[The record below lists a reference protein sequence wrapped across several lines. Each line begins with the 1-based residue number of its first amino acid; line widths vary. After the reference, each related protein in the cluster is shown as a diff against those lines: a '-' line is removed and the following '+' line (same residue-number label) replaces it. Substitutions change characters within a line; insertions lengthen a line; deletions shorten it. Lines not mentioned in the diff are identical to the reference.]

1 MCCRVILAKTIC
13 SGQSYFFNGINQ
25 TTTGIYKDTL
35 VGSGSCDSV
44 VTLNLTVSNVLSSS
58 FAKTICSGQSYFFN
72 GINRTATGIY
82 KDTLVGSG
90 SCDSVVTLNLTVS
103 NVLSSNF
110 AKTICSGQS
119 YFFNGINQTTTGIYK
134 DTLVGSGSCDS
145 VVTLNLT
152 VSNVLSSSFAKTIC
166 SGQSY
171 FFNGI
176 NQTTTGIYKDTLV
189 GSGSCD
195 SVVTLNLTVSNVLSS
210 SFAKTICSG
219 QSYFFNGINQTTT
232 GIYKDTLV
240 GSGSCDSV
248 VTLNLTVSN
257 VLSSNFAKTICS
269 GQSYFFNGINR
280 TATGIYKD
288 TLVGSGSC
296 DSVVTLN
303 LTVSNVLSSS
313 FAKTICSGQSYFF
326 NGINRTAT
334 GIYKDT
340 LVGSGSCDSVV
351 TLNLTVSNV
360 LSSSFAKTICSG
372 QSYFF
377 NGINQTT
384 TGIYKDTLVGSGSCD
399 SVVTLNLTVSNVL
412 SSSFAKT
419 ICSGQSYFFNGINQ
433 TTTGIYKDTLVGSG
447 SCDSVVTLNLTV
459 SNVLSSSFAKTICSG
474 QSYFFNGINQTTTG
488 IYKDTLVG
496 SGSCDSVVTLN
507 LTVSNVLSS
516 NFAKTI
522 CSGQSY
528 FFNGINRTATGIY
541 KDTLVGSGS
550 CDSVVTLNLT
560 VSNVLSSSF
569 SENNM

>member
-1 MCCRVILAKTIC
+1 M
-13 SGQSYFFNGINQ
+13 
-25 TTTGIYKDTL
+25 
-35 VGSGSCDSV
+35 
-44 VTLNLTVSNVLSSS
+44 
-58 FAKTICSGQSYFFN
+58 
-72 GINRTATGIY
+72 
-82 KDTLVGSG
+82 GSG

-326 NGINRTAT
+326 NGINQTA
-334 GIYKDT
+334 
-340 LVGSGSCDSVV
+340 
-351 TLNLTVSNV
+351 
-360 LSSSFAKTICSG
+360 
-372 QSYFF
+372 
-377 NGINQTT
+377 
-384 TGIYKDTLVGSGSCD
+384 
-399 SVVTLNLTVSNVL
+399 
-412 SSSFAKT
+412 
-419 ICSGQSYFFNGINQ
+419 
-433 TTTGIYKDTLVGSG
+433 TGIYKDTLVGSG

-528 FFNGINRTATGIY
+528 FFNGINQTTTGIY
-541 KDTLVGSGS
+541 KDTLVGVVLDWWLAELDVS
-550 CDSVVTLNLT
+550 CAV
-560 VSNVLSSSF
+560 SSF
-569 SENNM
+569 AKTL

>member
-1 MCCRVILAKTIC
+1 M
-13 SGQSYFFNGINQ
+13 
-25 TTTGIYKDTL
+25 
-35 VGSGSCDSV
+35 
-44 VTLNLTVSNVLSSS
+44 
-58 FAKTICSGQSYFFN
+58 
-72 GINRTATGIY
+72 
-82 KDTLVGSG
+82 
-90 SCDSVVTLNLTVS
+90 
-103 NVLSSNF
+103 
-110 AKTICSGQS
+110 
-119 YFFNGINQTTTGIYK
+119 
-134 DTLVGSGSCDS
+134 
-145 VVTLNLT
+145 
-152 VSNVLSSSFAKTIC
+152 
-166 SGQSY
+166 
-171 FFNGI
+171 
-176 NQTTTGIYKDTLV
+176 

-269 GQSYFFNGINR
+269 GQSYFFNGINQ
-280 TATGIYKD
+280 TTTGIYKD

-459 SNVLSSSFAKTICSG
+459 SNVNLDSIINLGPDIEACQGDTIILKLPVTQNFIWQDGSISSIYSITRSG
-474 QSYFFNGINQTTTG
+474 LYGVSYFDSCGSYVDEIEVNFIDCSCKVMVPNVFSPNGDALNDVFNINSNCSNFSFFELNIFNRWSQLIFSSNKINNCWDGTFNQITQPVDSY
-488 IYKDTLVG
+488 IYHISYME
-496 SGSCDSVVTLN
+496 SGSNFMKNIKGIVTL
-507 LTVSNVLSS
+507 
-516 NFAKTI
+516 I
-522 CSGQSY
+522 
-528 FFNGINRTATGIY
+528 R
-541 KDTLVGSGS
+541 
-550 CDSVVTLNLT
+550 
-560 VSNVLSSSF
+560 
-569 SENNM
+569 